1 MEGAVV
7 MSDKTNVSDG
17 QRAAS
22 DPLAGQA
29 ADARYKSF
37 NETADPWKVIGT
49 LGYGDDRTMVSTVER
64 VILDADPS
72 QYPGFED
79 KLLKSAADPTCTE
92 AGYGFVCRLL
102 ALIASPKSV
111 AALKGKLTSDN
122 EVVAHLTRMAIEQVP
137 GTEADAALREAAG
150 QAKGGRVAAGL
161 AGAVAARARPL

>member
-1 MEGAVV
+1 

-79 KLLKSAADPTCTE
+79 KLLKIAADPTCTE

-102 ALIASPKSV
+102 GLIASPKSV
-111 AALKGKLTSDN
+111 TALKDKLANEN
-122 EVVAHLTRMAIEQVP
+122 EVVAYLTRMAIEQVP

-150 QAKGGRVAAGL
+150 KAKGREAVGL
-161 AGAVAARARPL
+161 AGALATRARAS

>member
-1 MEGAVV
+1 

-17 QRAAS
+17 KRAAS

-72 QYPGFED
+72 QYPGFEE
-79 KLLKSAADPTCTE
+79 KLLKYAADPACTE
-92 AGYGFVCRLL
+92 AGYGFICRLL

-111 AALKGKLTSDN
+111 AALKKNLTSDN
-122 EVVAHLTRMAIEQVP
+122 EVIAFLTRMAIEQIP
-137 GTEADAALREAAG
+137 DDEATSALRTAAG
-150 QAKGGRVAAGL
+150 ALKGREAGGFAGAAG
-161 AGAVAARARPL
+161 ARTRAR

>member
-1 MEGAVV
+1 
-7 MSDKTNVSDG
+7 MSEKTSVSDG

-49 LGYGDDRTMVSTVER
+49 VAYGGDRTMVSTVER
-64 VILDADPS
+64 VVLDADPS

-79 KLLKSAADPTCTE
+79 KLLKVASDPACTE

-102 ALIASPKSV
+102 SLIASPKSV
-111 AALKGKLTSDN
+111 AALKGKLLSEN
-122 EVVAHLTRMAIEQVP
+122 EVIAYLTRMVIERVP
-137 GTEADAALREAAG
+137 GAEAEAALREAAG
-150 QAKGGRVAAGL
+150 KAKGREADGL
-161 AGAVAARARPL
+161 AGAVAARAGDAK

>member
-1 MEGAVV
+1 VSE
-7 MSDKTNVSDG
+7 KTNVSDG

-37 NETADPWKVIGT
+37 NTTADPWQVIGT

-72 QYPGFED
+72 QYLGFEG
-79 KLLKSAADPTCTE
+79 KLLKIAADPACTE

-111 AALKGKLTSDN
+111 AALKSKLTSDS
-122 EVVAHLTRMAIEQVP
+122 EAVAFLTRMAIERVP
-137 GTEADAALREAAG
+137 GDEATAALREAAG
-150 QAKGGRVAAGL
+150 KLKGREAQGC
-161 AGAVAARARPL
+161 AGAVAVRAARGGQE